1 MVGVA
6 GPGLAASTQLVT
18 VVPGDPRPRS
28 NRYNIPPG
36 ELAFVVI
43 RLERAGMPR
52 LVTAGLLGT
61 LLVLLAMCYFLCKRT
76 GGKPRARRSHAGF
89 QKVKTTDQFTDS
101 EEEEVEFDK

>member
-1 MVGVA
+1 MA

-28 NRYNIPPG
+28 NRYNTPPG

-52 LVTAGLLGT
+52 LVTAG